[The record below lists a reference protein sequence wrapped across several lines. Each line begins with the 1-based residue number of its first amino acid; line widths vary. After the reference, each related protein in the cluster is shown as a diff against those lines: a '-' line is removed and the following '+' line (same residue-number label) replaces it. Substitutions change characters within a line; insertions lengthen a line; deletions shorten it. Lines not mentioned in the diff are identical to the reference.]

1 MNNKDQ
7 TPGKDPEEIILA
19 RIQRDDGSEEV
30 ITGKDFIKTIELV
43 TELAGKKDKLE
54 KSEEIRQMA
63 SNEKEGLEIFAEL
76 LRRVLD
82 ELPIEQL
89 KGHGET
95 LQDVLIAADYLI
107 EFFGRLGTL
116 EEELPQIG
124 EQTRAF
130 LEGRRDLMTVARP
143 LGIEDFLKIKDNG
156 AEVTR
161 QFENSTITFTGRLG
175 MNEHKVAEVIRMRFT
190 ELNPY
195 RAKTN
200 LKTLIDVP
208 LTALMEGTGRTVTPN
223 NKKAFVRKL
232 TREILPTIAHAHITL
247 KTETADGMELKHM
260 EVGGGYFEVSTKN
273 DRILFRISPEYAAYL
288 NTNSLSHYHRKT
300 LLLGD
305 SKSGDEL
312 PYYLCIK
319 LQDHYFKDKNKSR
332 GVNMILSIKSVLKF
346 CEDNILCDYIMETDP
361 THWKRKIKARLEKA
375 LDEIQERGIFEW
387 KYCGPGQKEITQAE
401 IDAADFYRWSEKLYI
416 TFQFIPEEPDE
427 SERLQN
433 KRERIEAAKERKA
446 LEDDKITVEAAK
458 IRKRRRRKSA
468 EKEKKG

>member
-1 MNNKDQ
+1 MKNDE
-7 TPGKDPEEIILA
+7 TPGKDPEEISIGTFHY
-19 RIQRDDGSEEV
+19 DDGNTE
-30 ITGKDFIKTIELV
+30 IIKAKDF
-43 TELAGKKDKLE
+43 LAY
-54 KSEEIRQMA
+54 
-63 SNEKEGLEIFAEL
+63 
-76 LRRVLD
+76 LRRAGSINFSKEPGANDRETFKKLVQILGEILNAD
-82 ELPIEQL
+82 VNHPEVFEDVNNREEL
-89 KGHGET
+89 KTHFRNT
-95 LQDVLIAADYLI
+95 LQAISAYLDKYD
-107 EFFGRLGTL
+107 L
-116 EEELPQIG
+116 ENVSQIG
-124 EQTRAF
+124 EQTREF

-143 LGIEDFLKIKDNG
+143 MGIEDFLKIKDSG
-156 AEVTR
+156 AEVVR

-190 ELNPY
+190 EMNPY

-200 LKTLIDVP
+200 IKTLIDVP

-247 KTETADGMELKHM
+247 KTETKDGIELKHM
-260 EVGGGYFEVSTKN
+260 EVGGGYFEVSTKS

-375 LDEIQERGIFEW
+375 LDEIQERGIFKW
-387 KYCGPGQKEITQAE
+387 QYCGPGLKEITQAE

-446 LEDDKITVEAAK
+446 LEDDKITVEADK

-468 EKEKKG
+468 TKEKKG